1 MSDSIRECYFIVP
14 DAGDAHVL
22 LVPEGKFWTL
32 PHTTLT
38 GTYKW

>member
-1 MSDSIRECYFIVP
+1 MSDAIREYYFIVP

-32 PHTTLT
+32 PHATQE
-38 GTYKW
+38 GAFKW